1 MTSIVTR
8 GFGGLIPQVAPQLLP
23 LNAATGAVNLKTFG
37 KSLSSWRK
45 GTNLTTPGV
54 TGITTIY
61 RMYSGSTDYWLA
73 WATDANVIRV
83 PGSSDFRLFYTGD
96 PTPRKT
102 NLSMATSGTPYP
114 KTYYEMGIPA
124 PTALTA
130 AVGAAG
136 AGTAATRNY
145 VCTYV
150 NDFGEEGP
158 PSPASNSVTFN
169 ATGFTINLSALEQG
183 KKTVT
188 ITRVS
193 TTATATCAAHGFY
206 TGSSVTIAGAVQTE
220 YNGTFTITV
229 VDANTFTYTVSGAP
243 ATPATGTIT
252 ASGNY
257 GLTAMR
263 IYRSITGSSGLVNY
277 QLVKQVTLASSTD
290 TDVVLDSALGAICPS
305 FTMDGTTAVVGSDW
319 TMPPVTTNRI
329 LLHPGNFAVALAG
342 NLLIFSEP
350 SQFHAYPVRYQIK
363 LDHDGVA
370 LGIVG
375 STVVVATKGKAYVVT
390 GNHPLNMT
398 KEDAP
403 GFTEPCTSGRGI
415 VKFPFGVLYP
425 TPNGMQ
431 LVGIGGSANALNGF
445 VKRDQWQANYFP
457 NTIFATIF
465 QGAYFG
471 FYNNGSRVKGF
482 VLDKDN
488 DAGPLTD
495 LDYNITA
502 IYADE
507 ETATLYYVL
516 SDVIY
521 TWEADTINLS
531 PYDWTGK
538 QHVLPRDCN
547 LAFAQIDAD
556 WNAFNSAGVQQA
568 AQILLDQAYN
578 AAILAVD
585 ALANIPVRADTTAYT
600 VGQTVQLSGQQLV
613 CTVAGTTAGAP
624 PSLAGKVLN
633 DTVADNTVTWKLI
646 WQVQSI
652 ERGCVN
658 ENEYN
663 EFIVDGSL
671 LRDPT
676 SATYDTRYIQLQ
688 IYAYNPATN
697 TIELK
702 VTKNVM
708 DGDAFALPAG
718 YSSHVYQK
726 RISGNIDVYACKV
739 AESVRELMAL

>member
-1 MTSIVTR
+1 MANIVTR
-8 GFGGLIPQVAPQLLP
+8 GFGGLIPQIAQQLLP
-23 LNAATGAVNLKTFG
+23 FNAATAAVNLKTFG

-45 GTNLTTPGV
+45 GTSLVTTGV
-54 TGITTIY
+54 AAIKTIF
-61 RMYSGSTDYWLA
+61 RRYSGVTDYWLS
-73 WATDANVIRV
+73 WATDVNIVRV

-102 NLSMATSGTPYP
+102 NLSLATAGTPYP
-114 KTYYEMGIPA
+114 FNYYEMGIPA

-136 AGTAATRNY
+136 AGTPATRNY
-145 VCTYV
+145 VATYL
-150 NDFGEEGP
+150 NAFGEEGP

-183 KKTVT
+183 QKVVT
-188 ITRVS
+188 ITRVGAV
-193 TTATATCAAHGFY
+193 ATAVSTAHGFY
-206 TGSSVTIAGAVQTE
+206 TKSKVTIAGAVQVD

-229 VDANTFTYTVSGAP
+229 VDANTFTYTVANAP

-252 ASGNY
+252 ATGNY

-263 IYRSITGSSGLVNY
+263 IYRSITGSTGLVNY
-277 QLVKQVTLASSTD
+277 QFVKQVTLAASTD

-319 TMPPVTTNRI
+319 TQPPVTTTRI
-329 LLHPGNFAVALAG
+329 ALHPGNFAVALAG

-350 SQFHAYPVRYQIK
+350 NQFHAYPVRYQIK

-370 LGIVG
+370 LGIIG
-375 STVVVATKGKAYVVT
+375 STVVVATTGKAYVVT
-390 GNHPLNMT
+390 RNHPLNMT

-415 VKFPFGVLYP
+415 VKFPFGVIYP

-431 LVGIGGSANALNGF
+431 LVGIGGSANALNGY
-445 VKRDQWQANYFP
+445 VKRDQWQTKYFP

-471 FYNNGSRVKGF
+471 FFNDGSRNKGF
-482 VLDKDN
+482 VFDKENTD
-488 DAGPLTD
+488 GPLTD

-521 TWEADTINLS
+521 TWEADTLNLS

-538 QHVLPRDCN
+538 QHVLPRECN
-547 LAFAQIDAD
+547 LGFAQIDAD
-556 WNAFNSAGVQQA
+556 WNAFNSAAANQA
-568 AQILLDQAYN
+568 AQIVLDKAYN

-585 ALANIPVRADTTAYT
+585 ALANIAARANLTAYT
-600 VGQTVQLSGQQLV
+600 VGQTAQLTGQQLV
-613 CTVAGTTAGAP
+613 CTIAGTTAAGP
-624 PSLAGKVLN
+624 PSLAGLVLN
-633 DTVADNTVTWKLI
+633 NTVADGTVTWKLI

-663 EFIVDGSL
+663 EFTVDGSL

-676 SATYDTRYIQLQ
+676 AATYDAKFVQFQL
-688 IYAYNPATN
+688 YAYNPQTN
-697 TIELK
+697 VIELK
-702 VTKNVM
+702 VTKSVM
-708 DGDAFALPAG
+708 DAEVFALPAG
-718 YSSHVYQK
+718 YTSHVYQK
-726 RISGNIDVYACKV
+726 RLSGNVDVYACKV
-739 AESVRELMAL
+739 AESVKELRAL